1 MVFFS
6 LFILGIKNL
15 IFGKICIEW
24 SGEMKTTGI
33 IRRIDDL
40 GRIVIPKELR
50 KSLRIKN
57 GDSLEIFVDQEDII
71 LKKYSPMES
80 IEEAASKYVDSFNQV
95 IKHNIIITDK
105 DKVIAASGILKKKYL
120 GRKITE
126 FTEHSIERRDSF
138 VERQKK
144 LFSFVEG
151 IEELGYYS
159 FSSIVSDSDTIGS
172 VIIFSVDAPILE
184 SDEKLAIILSKL
196 LSGKFLSN

>member
-1 MVFFS
+1 
-6 LFILGIKNL
+6 
-15 IFGKICIEW
+15 
-24 SGEMKTTGI
+24 MKTTGI

-80 IEEAASKYVDSFNQV
+80 IEEAAMKYVDSFNQV
-95 IKHNIIITDK
+95 IKRNVIVTDK
-105 DKVIAASGILKKKYL
+105 DKVIAASGMLKKKYL
-120 GRKITE
+120 GKKLTE
-126 FTEHSIERRDSF
+126 FTERGIERRDSF

-151 IEELGYYS
+151 VEELGYYS

-172 VIIFSVDAPILE
+172 VIIISVDGPILE
-184 SDEKLAIILSKL
+184 SEEKLAVILSKL
-196 LSGKFLSN
+196 LSGKFLES